1 MTEAKPTR
9 RALHFVYS
17 LEDAARLPGL
27 ADAIQRD
34 MRAAMVEDIDK
45 AIFLGDSGAA
55 GTDADIVGLNTAAI
69 TELDVTQ
76 ANKIKGP
83 ETLEEFVKLID
94 GKYAASAADVQIVAA
109 EGANRL
115 WMITLINSAASN
127 ETMAEFLRRG
137 GFNWTVRGDIETN
150 SATMTSALS
159 SAWRGESTARRGPRC
174 GWGRI

>member
-17 LEDAARLPGL
+17 IEDAARLPGL

-69 TELDVTQ
+69 TELDRDPGEQ
-76 ANKIKGP
+76 
-83 ETLEEFVKLID
+83 
-94 GKYAASAADVQIVAA
+94 SQ
-109 EGANRL
+109 GAGN
-115 WMITLINSAASN
+115 
-127 ETMAEFLRRG
+127 
-137 GFNWTVRGDIETN
+137 
-150 SATMTSALS
+150 
-159 SAWRGESTARRGPRC
+159 P
-174 GWGRI
+174 GRIRQLD